1 MDTDAF
7 DKYGTGEYW
16 QKNQDKITLVCTSH
30 NPNMNLFQKMLDSTY
45 SREGQLFDD
54 RIIHWNEKLIRVS
67 RGKEEKIISHTGSYS
82 IADAYNS
89 LIEKF
94 VETEWICCFCDD
106 DYFYPEGLTNMIT
119 EIKHGNARDYD
130 VAHFKFHISGYVPPQ
145 DKRCWFGRREYDLC
159 EKKPITPKL
168 LEKHNRMP
176 AGSFFRKSA
185 WEKVN
190 GFQGDKFHDWDL
202 WKRMSQAG
210 CKFKYFDH
218 VVYNMVR
225 RPTGAWLRQNAGLH
239 QKP

>member
-1 MDTDAF
+1 MS
-7 DKYGTGEYW
+7 E
-16 QKNQDKITLVCTSH
+16 KITLVCTSH
-30 NPNMNLFQKMLDSTY
+30 NPNLELLNKMLHSAQGFDSVILHINGEY
-45 SREGQLFDD
+45 VRHDLVKYGIE
-54 RIIHWNEKLIRVS
+54 RKL
-67 RGKEEKIISHTGSYS
+67 S
-82 IADAYNS
+82 IPEAYN
-89 LIEKF
+89 KF
-94 VETEWICCFCDD
+94 IKDFVYTEWVCCFCDD

-119 EIKHGNARDYD
+119 EIKRGNARDYD